1 MPFSRSISPQS
12 TRRSQRLFII
22 FFLGVLPPGRR
33 HRHYGFRLVE
43 PRAYSSERPEAAN
56 SAVNYYFLFRF
67 DRSFFWPAAR
77 LKPDTYTLPLLSGYS
92 SLVTCYLLLITY
104 YLLLITYYL
113 LLITC
118 YSIPSKNMAFNHPG
132 VKALI
137 IRIDTK
143 ILSPYAF
150 DF

>member
-33 HRHYGFRLVE
+33 HRPYG
-43 PRAYSSERPEAAN
+43 PEAAN

-92 SLVTCYLLLITY
+92 SLVTCYLLLVTCYWLLVTY
-104 YLLLITYYL
+104 YLLLVTCYLLLITYYL
-113 LLITC
+113 LLITR
-118 YSIPSKNMAFNHPG
+118 YLLKIWPA
-132 VKALI
+132 
-137 IRIDTK
+137 IR
-143 ILSPYAF
+143 LASRV
-150 DF
+150 